1 MNNKWLLLLLI
12 PVVIILVIV
21 IIFLVERSKVDFH
34 EEDGT
39 SISIIGGADGPT
51 SIFIAGK
58 IGGND
63 SESNIEAEE
72 TGKVQTE
79 IQTGIQIEIQI
90 GDATMIAE
98 LKNNEAASTLI
109 GLLSSDEIVM
119 SASNYGGFEK
129 VCTTCKILP
138 DSKLEELARKWSKGV
153 DITFVSNHSS
163 LKWGEENV
171 SNFQKYSDNL
181 ISCDVY
187 LEEQILVNG
196 TGWVIQTYNNR
207 LYFMYEDGPAVKT
220 PGWYWVG
227 QLDLTG
233 RE

>member
-51 SIFIAGK
+51 SIFLAGK

-72 TGKVQTE
+72 TDKVQTE

-98 LKNNEAASTLI
+98 LENNEATSELI

-129 VCTTCKILP
+129 VCSIGQSLP
-138 DSKLEELARKWSKGV
+138 RND
-153 DITFVSNHSS
+153 
-163 LKWGEENV
+163 
-171 SNFQKYSDNL
+171 
-181 ISCDVY
+181 
-187 LEEQILVNG
+187 EQITTKPGDIMLYNGNQLVIFYDSNSWAYTPIG
-196 TGWVIQTYNNR
+196 HIDASADELEGFLSGDEDEVIIR
-207 LYFMYEDGPAVKT
+207 LAE
-220 PGWYWVG
+220 
-227 QLDLTG
+227 
-233 RE
+233 

>member
-72 TGKVQTE
+72 TDKVQTE

-98 LKNNEAASTLI
+98 LNNNEATSELI

-129 VCTTCKILP
+129 VCSIGQSLP
-138 DSKLEELARKWSKGV
+138 RND
-153 DITFVSNHSS
+153 
-163 LKWGEENV
+163 
-171 SNFQKYSDNL
+171 
-181 ISCDVY
+181 
-187 LEEQILVNG
+187 EQITTKPGDIMLYNGNQLVIFYDSNSWAYTPIG
-196 TGWVIQTYNNR
+196 HIDASADELEGFLSGDEDEVIIR
-207 LYFMYEDGPAVKT
+207 LAE
-220 PGWYWVG
+220 
-227 QLDLTG
+227 
-233 RE
+233 

>member
-72 TGKVQTE
+72 TGKVQTG

-98 LKNNEAASTLI
+98 LNNNEATSELI

-129 VCTTCKILP
+129 VCSIGQSLPRNDEQITTKPGDIMLYNGNQLVIFY
-138 DSKLEELARKWSKGV
+138 DSNSWAYTPIGHIDASAEELEGFLSG
-153 DITFVSNHSS
+153 D
-163 LKWGEENV
+163 EDE
-171 SNFQKYSDNL
+171 
-181 ISCDVY
+181 
-187 LEEQILVNG
+187 
-196 TGWVIQTYNNR
+196 VIIR
-207 LYFMYEDGPAVKT
+207 LAE
-220 PGWYWVG
+220 
-227 QLDLTG
+227 
-233 RE
+233 

>member
-98 LKNNEAASTLI
+98 LKNNEATSELI
-109 GLLSSDEIVM
+109 RLLSSDEIVM

-129 VCTTCKILP
+129 VCSIGQSLP
-138 DSKLEELARKWSKGV
+138 RND
-153 DITFVSNHSS
+153 
-163 LKWGEENV
+163 
-171 SNFQKYSDNL
+171 
-181 ISCDVY
+181 
-187 LEEQILVNG
+187 EQITTKPGDIMLYNGNQLVIFYDSNSWAYTPIG
-196 TGWVIQTYNNR
+196 HIDASADELEGFLSGDEDEVIIR
-207 LYFMYEDGPAVKT
+207 LAE
-220 PGWYWVG
+220 
-227 QLDLTG
+227 
-233 RE
+233 

>member
-79 IQTGIQIEIQI
+79 IQTGIQTGIQIEIQI
-90 GDATMIAE
+90 GDATMKATLE
-98 LKNNEAASTLI
+98 NNEAASTLI

-129 VCTTCKILP
+129 VCSIGQSLPRNDEQITTKPGDIMLYNGNQLVIFY
-138 DSKLEELARKWSKGV
+138 DSNSWAYTPIGHIDASAEELEGFLSG
-153 DITFVSNHSS
+153 D
-163 LKWGEENV
+163 EDE
-171 SNFQKYSDNL
+171 
-181 ISCDVY
+181 
-187 LEEQILVNG
+187 
-196 TGWVIQTYNNR
+196 VIIR
-207 LYFMYEDGPAVKT
+207 LAE
-220 PGWYWVG
+220 
-227 QLDLTG
+227 
-233 RE
+233 

>member
-98 LKNNEAASTLI
+98 LNNNEATSELI

-129 VCTTCKILP
+129 VCSIGQSLPRNDEQITTKPGDIMLYNGNQLVIFY
-138 DSKLEELARKWSKGV
+138 DSNSWAYTPIGHIDASAKELEEFLSGDEDEVIIRLA
-153 DITFVSNHSS
+153 
-163 LKWGEENV
+163 E
-171 SNFQKYSDNL
+171 
-181 ISCDVY
+181 
-187 LEEQILVNG
+187 
-196 TGWVIQTYNNR
+196 
-207 LYFMYEDGPAVKT
+207 
-220 PGWYWVG
+220 
-227 QLDLTG
+227 
-233 RE
+233 